1 MAAIT
6 GVNADDLGAAP
17 ACAAELG
24 VLCPL
29 AGLPQPAV
37 AALAAAV
44 GLPDWGA
51 APASALPEPQQ
62 APRVMLQQPQQWPRG
77 AGRALAGAAC

>member
-1 MAAIT
+1 MHA
-6 GVNADDLGAAP
+6 GVSADDLGAAP

-37 AALAAAV
+37 AALARAV
-44 GLPDWGA
+44 GLPDFGATEGASLPAAAA
-51 APASALPEPQQ
+51 APP
-62 APRVMLQQPQQWPRG
+62 PRVMVAGPQLHQG
-77 AGRALAGAAC
+77 SAGGGLVPVVC

>member
-1 MAAIT
+1 MHA
-6 GVNADDLGAAP
+6 GVRADDLGAAP

-37 AALAAAV
+37 AALARAV
-44 GLPDWGA
+44 GLPDFGATEGASLAAAAA
-51 APASALPEPQQ
+51 AP
-62 APRVMLQQPQQWPRG
+62 PRVMVAGPQLHQG
-77 AGRALAGAAC
+77 SAGGGLVPAVC